1 MRNLIVCT
9 LLLAY
14 AVLPFQSP
22 AYAQSEQSQNT
33 TDKEQSQATGYE
45 EKRVVIRSVPTAYNK
60 LTAQQKERVD
70 RVLALLRQPPEDRPP
85 ASQRLRN
92 HPSIRA
98 AMALQSNAQA
108 KDIDCLYDENGAAG
122 CWIDLET
129 FCWIIWEPSCCEIGC
144 FLRQR
149 WGSRERV
156 IRLPS

>member
-45 EKRVVIRSVPTAYNK
+45 EKRVVILSAPTAYNK
-60 LTAQQKERVD
+60 LTAQQKERLD
-70 RVLALLRQPPEDRPP
+70 RVLALLRQPPEDQPS

-92 HPSIRA
+92 HPTMSVG
-98 AMALQSNAQA
+98 MALQSNPQA
-108 KDIDCLYDENGAAG
+108 IELGCVLDESSAG
-122 CWIDLET
+122 CWTDDQET
-129 FCWIIWEPSCCEIGC
+129 YCGIIWSGTLEIGC
-144 FLRQR
+144 
-149 WGSRERV
+149 WSPEDEDER
-156 IRLPS
+156 R